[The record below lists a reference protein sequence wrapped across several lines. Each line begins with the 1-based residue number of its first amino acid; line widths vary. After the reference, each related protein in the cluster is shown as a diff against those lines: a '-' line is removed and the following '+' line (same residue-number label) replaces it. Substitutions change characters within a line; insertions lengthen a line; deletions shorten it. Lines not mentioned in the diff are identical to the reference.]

1 MAHYAQID
9 PENDNVVIRVSVVD
23 DINQMNIDC
32 EEDEEMGERYLR
44 KIHGVGTRWIKTS
57 YSGRIRGRFAG
68 IGMKYDAT
76 LNEFVDPQPYPSWVY
91 NSEAGV
97 WEAPTPRPDNGA
109 DDHSWEW
116 NEETKTWDREEQ

>member
-57 YSGRIRGRFAG
+57 YSGKIRGRFAG
-68 IGMKYDAT
+68 IGMKYDTT

-91 NSEAGV
+91 NLSLI
-97 WEAPTPRPDNGA
+97 
-109 DDHSWEW
+109 HI
-116 NEETKTWDREEQ
+116 

>member
-44 KIHGVGTRWIKTS
+44 NIHGVGTRWIKTS
-57 YSGRIRGRFAG
+57 YSG
-68 IGMKYDAT
+68 
-76 LNEFVDPQPYPSWVY
+76 
-91 NSEAGV
+91 
-97 WEAPTPRPDNGA
+97 
-109 DDHSWEW
+109 
-116 NEETKTWDREEQ
+116 KTR